1 MYQGIFG
8 DIQNS
13 EINAILFAYTTES
26 TTYTVEGIC
35 WIAEH
40 LHFNWHLNNQG
51 DAWLPL
57 K

>member
-13 EINAILFAYTTES
+13 EINAILFVYTTES

-35 WIAEH
+35 
-40 LHFNWHLNNQG
+40 
-51 DAWLPL
+51 
-57 K
+57 